1 MTLSSFAA
9 PVDRR
14 FFEDYEAGNVYEF
27 GSIAVS
33 EEEIV
38 EFARRYDPQFF
49 HTDPVKAA
57 ASEFGGI
64 IASGFHTVSLAM
76 RLFVDHY
83 LSHVA
88 SLASP
93 GVDEIRW
100 PKPLRPG
107 DTIRIRVSILEA
119 RLSRSKLDRG
129 IVRSR
134 VEAINQSQDLVLS
147 MTTVSILRRRPEQV
161 GAV

>member
-1 MTLSSFAA
+1 MTLSRFAA
-9 PVDRR
+9 PIDQR
-14 FFEDYEAGNVYEF
+14 FFEDYETGKVYEF
-27 GSIAVS
+27 GSITAS
-33 EEEIV
+33 EVEIL
-38 EFARRYDPQFF
+38 EFAKRYDPQYF
-49 HTDPVKAA
+49 HIDPVKAA

-64 IASGFHTVSLAM
+64 IASGFHTVSLTM

-93 GVDEIRW
+93 GVEEIRW

-119 RLSRSKLDRG
+119 RPSRSKPDRG

-134 VEAINQSQDLVLS
+134 VEAINQHQEVVLS
-147 MTTVSILRRRPEQV
+147 MTTVSILGRRPKLAETV
-161 GAV
+161 

>member
-1 MTLSSFAA
+1 MTLSSFAV
-9 PVDRR
+9 PPDRR
-14 FFEDYEAGNVYEF
+14 YFEDYESGRVYGF
-27 GSIAVS
+27 GSISVS
-33 EEEIV
+33 EAEII
-38 EFARRYDPQFF
+38 EFASRYDPQYF
-49 HTDPVKAA
+49 HIDPAKAA

-83 LSHVA
+83 ISRVA

-107 DTIRIRVSILEA
+107 DTLRIRVSILEA
-119 RLSRSKLDRG
+119 RISRSKPDRG
-129 IVRSR
+129 IVRAR
-134 VEAINQSQDLVLS
+134 VEAINQRDELVLS
-147 MTTVSILRRRPEQV
+147 MTVVSILGRRPHS
-161 GAV
+161 AV